1 MDPGSQ
7 APDLP
12 AIRFP
17 VEPLQFW
24 LWSRRVVEPV
34 WLQRR
39 LRKEG
44 CTLWDMRLA
53 WDELGARLLEYVCMH
68 ASTQLEYVCVHAFT
82 Q

>member
-1 MDPGSQ
+1 M
-7 APDLP
+7 
-12 AIRFP
+12 
-17 VEPLQFW
+17 
-24 LWSRRVVEPV
+24 EPV